1 MKELSGHQGE
11 KNGSHSLPYCTLCN
25 AGRASRSA
33 KQVEDRWCAVGLA
46 LGLSHHPGPN
56 MTNIKDAAVQ
66 PPPIRDK
73 RVGWSPS
80 VLAAAMVASGLWV
93 GASAALNIWIS
104 GSVLVLVT
112 LLLVRLLTRQALPQ
126 GGADSAA
133 APLVGEVLPVWQR
146 HIDSARQQSETAV
159 SGILASFGSIA
170 HRLDQAIRLTQDSQ
184 VGMGHGSVDDLVR
197 RNDEALNEM
206 LKPMRAAVDARNQ
219 AFAKVDGLAEA
230 MGELRQ
236 SAIQI
241 KQLARRTNMVALN
254 ASVEASRAG
263 ERGSGFAV
271 VAQEVRQLATQS
283 ADAANRMM
291 SRTHAIDLELQAL
304 RNEAAAHD
312 SSDEALNEQA
322 EHSARAVISG
332 LLNSLGEL
340 NRSSRELKDA
350 GAAVQDEYE
359 RVLMSF
365 QSQDRLSQMLSCVI
379 DDISRLTDWV
389 RDGNDLSAAQAGE
402 WLARLDASYTME
414 EQRSEHH
421 GNTTI
426 QRETTVEFF

>member
-1 MKELSGHQGE
+1 MKKMIGITGLFARSGKGAALQDGLGWSKTVLSLGFEPCAPFNHPAHNMTSVKESAPQ
-11 KNGSHSLPYCTLCN
+11 P
-25 AGRASRSA
+25 RSA
-33 KQVEDRWCAVGLA
+33 SVRRGSWTPTVAAAVLVVAA
-46 LGLSHHPGPN
+46 LG
-56 MTNIKDAAVQ
+56 
-66 PPPIRDK
+66 
-73 RVGWSPS
+73 
-80 VLAAAMVASGLWV
+80 V
-93 GASAALNIWIS
+93 GASAQLNVWIS
-104 GSVLVLVT
+104 GTALVLLAIFVM
-112 LLLVRLLTRQALPQ
+112 RLSTRVPYAA
-126 GGADSAA
+126 GASLGAA
-133 APLVGEVLPVWQR
+133 APLVGEVLPVWRR
-146 HIDSARQQSETAV
+146 HLDSARSHSEEAV
-159 SGILASFGSIA
+159 GGILSSFGSIA
-170 HRLDQAIRLTQDSQ
+170 HRLDHAIRLTQDNQ
-184 VGMGHGSVDDLVR
+184 VGMGNGSVDDLVR
-197 RNDEALNEM
+197 RNDDALQEM
-206 LKPMRAAVDARNQ
+206 LKPMRTALAARNH
-219 AFAKVDGLAEA
+219 AYSKLDGLADA
-230 MGELRQ
+230 MSDLRQ

-263 ERGSGFAV
+263 ERGAGFAV

-291 SRTHAIDLELQAL
+291 SRTHAIDLELQSL
-304 RNEAAAHD
+304 RNEAATHD
-312 SSDEALNEQA
+312 SSDEALRDQA
-322 EHSARAVISG
+322 ERSARAVISG

-365 QSQDRLSQMLSCVI
+365 QAQDRLSQMLNCVS
-379 DDISRLTDWV
+379 DDIVRLAEWV
-389 RDGNDLSAAQAGE
+389 REGKDLSSAQAGE

>member
-1 MKELSGHQGE
+1 MMNVKE
-11 KNGSHSLPYCTLCN
+11 T
-25 AGRASRSA
+25 
-33 KQVEDRWCAVGLA
+33 
-46 LGLSHHPGPN
+46 
-56 MTNIKDAAVQ
+56 AVQ
-66 PPPIRDK
+66 PRLFPER
-73 RVGWSPS
+73 RAGWAPTVVAASL
-80 VLAAAMVASGLWV
+80 VLSALEV
-93 GASAALNIWIS
+93 GASVSLNIWIS
-104 GSVLVLVT
+104 GTVLVVVT
-112 LLLVRLLTRQALPQ
+112 FLLMRLLTRQPLTDAGPSGTQ
-126 GGADSAA
+126 

-146 HIDSARQQSETAV
+146 HLDSARHHSESAV
-159 SGILASFGSIA
+159 GSILASFGSIA

-184 VGMGHGSVDDLVR
+184 VGMGHGSVEDLVR
-197 RNDEALNEM
+197 RNDEALQEM
-206 LKPMRAAVDARNQ
+206 LKPMRAAVDARNH
-219 AFAKVDGLAEA
+219 AFAKLDGLAES
-230 MGELRQ
+230 MSELRQ

-271 VAQEVRQLATQS
+271 VAHEVRQLATQS

-291 SRTHAIDLELQAL
+291 SRTHAIDLDLQAL

-312 SSDEALNEQA
+312 SSDEALHDQA

-350 GAAVQDEYE
+350 GVAVQDEYE

-365 QSQDRLSQMLSCVI
+365 QSQDRLSQMLNCVSE
-379 DDISRLTDWV
+379 DIVRLAEWL
-389 RDGNDLSAAQAGE
+389 REGKDLSAAQAGE